1 MLTYRRGRLW
11 LLTVMVMLPVM
22 LLGAPDHLYMSEL
35 VLFPSQAEYV
45 AITNPT
51 SQSIQL
57 GDYYLTDATD
67 TVNGKYYYNLPSG
80 ADFWSES
87 SSDFVARFPDTTL
100 SPGDVLIVGL
110 ARRSDYQAEYG
121 NPPHLA
127 LKNNL
132 LSASSTVSTI
142 PTRPYGYMDDFKG
155 TLVLFYWD
163 GSSPTVQDVDYLL
176 YGGLD
181 KAVDKSGVSGYAS
194 DTPVSQQTYATVH
207 GMDQKMVH
215 SDEGSEPPFGGNGIT
230 GHDETGE
237 PLNITWDVVDKTESK
252 PDITSVQVL
261 PANPTTE
268 DTLTFQ
274 VSVTD
279 ESGTLVVYLVTRFD
293 DVRNEHTMSEVS
305 TGTYSFQMPPPE
317 SAGQLLYYA
326 KAENGWGLM
335 DSSIVQSVTISE
347 PPEVLTIRDVRD
359 NFDAYDGETVTL
371 RGVMTIGS
379 GKLRTDRLSAYF
391 QDESGRGINVY
402 SPSMIDLPRGTD
414 VEITGTLEEYLGV
427 KELVISSHTVM
438 GKAQVPE
445 PLKISIEVLKRDPA
459 EYEGTLMELSGRISS
474 RSDNI
479 GGGSNIDID
488 DGTGSVT
495 IRIWNST
502 NILVNES
509 GSVINDELDSLLQSG
524 NMISVKAVGGIYN
537 ESAQLLAAYAEDF
550 APWQE
555 GTEWNAGV
563 SLDIAPYP
571 FVPRAGETLQYTFGF
586 PSGVR
591 LVLRVYDMSGRH
603 VATLFD
609 EFKGLSRQITRTWDG
624 RDAAGRLLTPGQ
636 YIMHLEGTDRETGKV
651 TYDLAPFVIAVRF

>member
-1 MLTYRRGRLW
+1 MMTHRRIGLW
-11 LLTVMVMLPVM
+11 QLLGMVMMPV
-22 LLGAPDHLYMSEL
+22 LLFGAPDHLYMSEL

-51 SQSIQL
+51 NQSIQL
-57 GDYYLTDATD
+57 DGYYLTDATD
-67 TVNGKYYYNLPSG
+67 TANGKYYYNLPSG
-80 ADFWSES
+80 TDFWSES
-87 SSDFVARFPDTTL
+87 SSDFMARFPDTTL

-110 ARRSDYQAEYG
+110 ARRSDYQGEYG
-121 NPPHLA
+121 SLPHLT
-127 LKNNL
+127 LKDDL
-132 LSASSTVSTI
+132 LSASTSVSTI
-142 PTRPYGYMDDFKG
+142 PTRPYGYMDDIRG
-155 TLVLFYWD
+155 TLVLFYRD
-163 GSSPTVQDVDYLL
+163 GSSATIKDVDYLL

-181 KAVDKSGVSGYAS
+181 KAVDKSGISGYS
-194 DTPVSQQTYATVH
+194 PDTPVSQQAFAAVH
-207 GMDQKMVH
+207 GVDQKMVH
-215 SDEGSEPPFGGNGIT
+215 SDEGSEPASGGNGIT

-237 PLNITWDVVDKTESK
+237 SLDVTWDVVEKAESK
-252 PDITSVQVL
+252 PDVTAVQVS

-274 VSVTD
+274 VSVND
-279 ESGTLVVYLVTRFD
+279 ESDALAVYLVTRFD
-293 DVRNEHTMSEVS
+293 DVRNEHTMNEA
-305 TGTYSFQMPPPE
+305 PPGNYTLHIPPME
-317 SAGQLLYYA
+317 NAGQLLYYA
-326 KAENGWGLM
+326 RAENAWGLK

-359 NFDAYDGETVTL
+359 NFETYDGEAVTL

-402 SPSMIDLPRGTD
+402 RASMIDLPRGTD
-414 VEITGTLEEYLGV
+414 VEITGSLEEYNGV
-427 KELVISSHTVM
+427 KELIVSSHTVW
-438 GKAQVPE
+438 GTAPVPE
-445 PLKISIEVLKRDPA
+445 PLKISVEVLKRDPG
-459 EYEGTLMELSGRISS
+459 EYEGSFLELSGRISS

-502 NILVNES
+502 NILVNDA
-509 GSVINDELDSLLQSG
+509 GQIVNDDLDSLLQAG
-524 NMISVKAVGGIYN
+524 NMITVKAVGGIYS

-550 APWQE
+550 SPWIE
-555 GTEWNAGV
+555 GDEWDAGV
-563 SLDIAPYP
+563 TLDVAPYP
-571 FVPRAGETLQYTFGF
+571 FVPQAGEVLQYTFGF

-609 EFKGLSRQITRTWDG
+609 EFKGLSRQITRTWNG
-624 RDAAGRLLTPGQ
+624 RDASGRILTPGQ
-636 YIMHLEGTDRETGKV
+636 YIMHLEGTDRETGNV